1 MTDGMLD
8 YTGTTALTL
17 RSAGIPGVVTLQI
30 HTSETSIPA
39 LLDSYALVELRDLIT
54 EALERTNNK

>member
-1 MTDGMLD
+1 MRDGMLD

-17 RSAGIPGVVTLQI
+17 RSAGIPGVVALQI
-30 HTSETSIPA
+30 HTSETSTPA
-39 LLDSYALVELRDLIT
+39 LLDSYALTELRDLIN

>member
-17 RSAGIPGVVTLQI
+17 RSAGIPGVVALQI

-39 LLDSYALVELRDLIT
+39 LLDTYALMELRDLIT

>member
-1 MTDGMLD
+1 MRDGLLD

-17 RSAGIPGVVTLQI
+17 RSAGIPGVVALQI
-30 HTSETSIPA
+30 HTSETSTPA
-39 LLDSYALVELRDLIT
+39 LLDSYALTELRDLIN

>member
-1 MTDGMLD
+1 MRDGLLD

-17 RSAGIPGVVTLQI
+17 RSAGIPGVVALQI

-39 LLDSYALVELRDLIT
+39 LFDSYALLELRDLIT
-54 EALERTNNK
+54 EAIERINNK

>member
-1 MTDGMLD
+1 MRDGMLD
-8 YTGTTALTL
+8 YTGTTALSL
-17 RSAGIPGVVTLQI
+17 RSAGIPGVVALEI

-39 LLDSYALVELRDLIT
+39 LLDSYALTELRDLIN

>member
-1 MTDGMLD
+1 MNPGVLD

-17 RSAGIPGVVTLQI
+17 RSAGIPGVVALEI

-39 LLDSYALVELRDLIT
+39 LLDSYALLELRDLIT
-54 EALERTNNK
+54 EAIERINNK

>member
-1 MTDGMLD
+1 MRDGLLD

-17 RSAGIPGVVTLQI
+17 RSAGIPGVVALEI
-30 HTSETSIPA
+30 HTSETSTSA
-39 LLDSYALVELRDLIT
+39 LLDSYALGELRDLIT

>member
-1 MTDGMLD
+1 MIDGLLD

-17 RSAGIPGVVTLQI
+17 RSAGIPGVVALEI

-39 LLDSYALVELRDLIT
+39 LLDSYALTELRDLIT

>member
-1 MTDGMLD
+1 MLD

-17 RSAGIPGVVTLQI
+17 RSAGIPGVVALEI

-39 LLDSYALVELRDLIT
+39 LLDSYALTELRDLIT
-54 EALERTNNK
+54 ETLERTNNK

>member
-1 MTDGMLD
+1 MRDGMLD

-17 RSAGIPGVVTLQI
+17 RSAGIPGVVALQI
-30 HTSETSIPA
+30 HTSESSIPA
-39 LLDSYALVELRDLIT
+39 LLDSYALMELRDLIN

>member
-1 MTDGMLD
+1 MRDGMLD

-17 RSAGIPGVVTLQI
+17 RSAGIPGVVALQI
-30 HTSETSIPA
+30 NTSETSTPA
-39 LLDSYALVELRDLIT
+39 LLDSYALTELRDLIN

>member
-1 MTDGMLD
+1 MLD

-17 RSAGIPGVVTLQI
+17 RSAGIPGVVALQI
-30 HTSETSIPA
+30 HTSETSTPA
-39 LLDSYALVELRDLIT
+39 LLDSYALMELRDLIT

>member
-1 MTDGMLD
+1 MKDGLLD

-17 RSAGIPGVVTLQI
+17 RSAGIPGVVALQI
-30 HTSETSIPA
+30 HTSEASIPA
-39 LLDSYALVELRDLIT
+39 LLDSYALMELRDLIN